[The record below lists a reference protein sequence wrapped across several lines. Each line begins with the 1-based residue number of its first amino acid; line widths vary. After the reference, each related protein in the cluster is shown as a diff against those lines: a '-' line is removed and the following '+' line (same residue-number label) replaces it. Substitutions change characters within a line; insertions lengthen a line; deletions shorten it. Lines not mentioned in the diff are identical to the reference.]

1 MASIPAVDAPGLIA
15 ALGGRDN
22 VIDFETVAN
31 RLLIRMARPE
41 RVDESALGRLG
52 LRGLAR
58 SGADRVQVL
67 VAGSVDDWGVPLR
80 QLL

>member
-1 MASIPAVDAPGLIA
+1 LIA

-31 RLLIRMARPE
+31 RLLIHMARPE

-52 LRGLAR
+52 IRGLAR